1 MLVIFKNNRGKIP
14 ENNEEKTF
22 LVYNHLT
29 EKNKNTKELL
39 GKSIKF

>member
-14 ENNEEKTF
+14 QNNEKRTY
-22 LVYNHLT
+22 LIYNNLT

-39 GKSIKF
+39 DKSIKF